1 MIKKYYYSN
10 SKHPKIPA
18 NISCIG
24 NFDSIH
30 KGHQS
35 LINKTIN
42 IAKKKNI
49 KAFAIIFS
57 KDPNYILFKEKPLN
71 SLNKRIK
78 LFEKFGLDGVIIIE
92 NNLKLLNTSY
102 NDFINDYLKKMNI
115 KGLVVGKDF
124 RFGKDRLGNVS
135 KLKKLMKNV
144 YVCDFVKYYGTKIS
158 TCRIKKAIKNK
169 DLKSASRMLGYDYKK

>member
-1 MIKKYYYSN
+1 MIKKYYFSD

-35 LINKTIN
+35 LINKTIKL
-42 IAKKKNI
+42 AKKKNI

-57 KDPNYILFKEKPLN
+57 KDPNYILFKEKPIN

-78 LFEKFGLDGVIIIE
+78 LFDEFGLDGVIII
-92 NNLKLLNTSY
+92 NNNMKLLNTSY
-102 NDFINDYLKKMNI
+102 IDFINDYLNKMNI

-124 RFGKDRLGNVS
+124 RYGKNRQGNIS
-135 KLKKLMKNV
+135 KLKKYIRNV
-144 YVCDFVKYYGTKIS
+144 YVCDFVKYRGSKIS
-158 TCRIKKAIKNK
+158 TNRIKSALKNK
-169 DLKSASRMLGYDYKK
+169 NYTDVNKMLGYDYK